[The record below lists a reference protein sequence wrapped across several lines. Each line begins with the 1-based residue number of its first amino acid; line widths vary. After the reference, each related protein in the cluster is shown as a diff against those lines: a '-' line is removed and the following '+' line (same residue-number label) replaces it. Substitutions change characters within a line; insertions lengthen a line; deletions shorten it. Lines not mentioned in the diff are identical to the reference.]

1 MPSLINIGSLMA
13 LASLFYVHVDA
24 TVCSQF
30 PVDLF
35 LPLSKL
41 PAAETFCSS
50 KFPLV
55 RPVCSTTV
63 TTTATSTASFTTTV
77 TPTTVV
83 QTTTTGVDGTSA
95 ASLFTYVQKIPVDRL
110 GVLLIE
116 HR

>member
-1 MPSLINIGSLMA
+1 MPSLTTAGVFA
-13 LASLFYVHVDA
+13 AFASIFYSHVDA

-35 LPLSKL
+35 LPLSNL

-55 RPVCSTTV
+55 RPVCSTTS
-63 TTTATSTASFTTTV
+63 TTTATSIAPFTTTV

-83 QTTTTGVDGTSA
+83 QTITTGIDGTTIVNVY
-95 ASLFTYVQKIPVDRL
+95 TYVNRL
-110 GVLLIE
+110 STRLFFV
-116 HR
+116 